1 MDSYARK
8 FSYLRLSVT
17 DICNFSCSYCLPSG
31 YQKPKPPLEDELSLH
46 EIKNLL
52 EGFAL
57 AGFTKVRFTGGEPT
71 TRTDIAQ
78 IIEAATAIGKYQKR
92 ALSTNAWNLKSIAPR
107 LKLSGLTHLNISVDS
122 LNSEIFH
129 RLTGRDQLPDVLK
142 GIDQALALDFQGI
155 KINAVLHRETAS
167 DELPRF
173 MEFVRVRPI
182 SVRFIELM
190 KTRDH
195 SNYAQT
201 HFLST
206 GEMKLNLLREGW
218 TVMNRMAD
226 DGPALEFAHPDFVG
240 RIGIIAPH
248 SEGFCDSCNRLR
260 MTSRGKL
267 RLCLFGEEDYSLR
280 PWLQSAEQIKEIPS
294 RLQALLGLKPESHF
308 LHDGRVGQMNNFSGI
323 GG

>member
-31 YQKPKPPLEDELSLH
+31 YQKPTTPLESELSLL
-46 EIKNLL
+46 EIQNLL
-52 EGFAL
+52 QGFAL

-71 TRTDIAQ
+71 TRMDITQ
-78 IIEAATAIGKYQKR
+78 IIEAATAIGNYRKR
-92 ALSTNAWNLKSIAPR
+92 ALSTNAWNLKSIASR

-122 LNSEIFH
+122 LNSAVFH
-129 RLTGRDQLPDVLK
+129 RLTGRDQLPEVLK
-142 GIDQALALDFQGI
+142 GIDQALALDFQSI

-167 DELPRF
+167 DELRRF
-173 MEFVRVRPI
+173 MDFVKIRPV

-195 SNYAQT
+195 SSYAQS
-201 HFLST
+201 HFIST
-206 GEMKLNLLREGW
+206 GEMKLKLLREGW
-218 TVMNRMAD
+218 TPVNRMLD
-226 DGPALEFAHPDFVG
+226 DGPALEFAHPDFTG

-280 PWLQSAEQIKEIPS
+280 PWLQSADQVEEIPS
-294 RLQALLGLKPESHF
+294 RLQSLLGLKPESHF
-308 LHDGRVGQMNNFSGI
+308 LHDGMVGQVNNFSGI